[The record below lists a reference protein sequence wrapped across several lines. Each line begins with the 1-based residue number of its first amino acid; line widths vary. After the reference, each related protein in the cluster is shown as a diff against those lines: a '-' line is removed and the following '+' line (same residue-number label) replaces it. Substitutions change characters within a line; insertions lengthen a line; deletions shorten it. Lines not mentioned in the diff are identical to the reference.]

1 MAVYS
6 FYIFDRHAECI
17 YKRRWLPR
25 PTSIV
30 GKSSRSASET
40 PTPGLGQTVRSTD
53 DDSKLVFGTVFSL
66 RNMVRK
72 LGGEEDNF
80 ISYTTSQYKL
90 HYYETPTNIKFVMLT
105 DLKSPS
111 MHIALQQI
119 YINLFVEYVVKNPLS
134 PTEHPG
140 GVGVNN
146 ELFEESLEQF
156 VDSGMRCS
164 VHRYG
169 LRMAPAEYL
178 HEQRARLN
186 MTLQR
191 LRIIQHRL
199 FEPWP
204 VIESRVA
211 RGSELPEKGK
221 LRSLASRVAL
231 YTRE

>member
-1 MAVYS
+1 MTVYS

-30 GKSSRSASET
+30 GKSNQVPGAA
-40 PTPGLGQTVRSTD
+40 PAGLGQTVKAGD
-53 DDSKLVFGTVFSL
+53 DDAKLVFGTVFSL

-80 ISYTTSQYKL
+80 VSYNTSQYKL

-111 MHIALQQI
+111 MRIALQQI

-134 PTEHPG
+134 PVEHPG
-140 GVGVNN
+140 GIGVNN

-156 VDSGMRCS
+156 V
-164 VHRYG
+164 
-169 LRMAPAEYL
+169 
-178 HEQRARLN
+178 
-186 MTLQR
+186 T
-191 LRIIQHRL
+191 
-199 FEPWP
+199 
-204 VIESRVA
+204 RV
-211 RGSELPEKGK
+211 
-221 LRSLASRVAL
+221 LA
-231 YTRE
+231 